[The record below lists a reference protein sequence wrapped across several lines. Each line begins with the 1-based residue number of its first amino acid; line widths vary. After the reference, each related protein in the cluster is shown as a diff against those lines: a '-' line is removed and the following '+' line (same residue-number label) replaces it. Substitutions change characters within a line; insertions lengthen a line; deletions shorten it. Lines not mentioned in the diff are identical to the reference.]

1 VTVQACDRCGQLLLP
16 EIVRELGDGRRCPF
30 CGADLKVDA
39 RPISGARPP
48 AARAPSAVPPPI
60 APAARAQVQA
70 PIPPQPPARRPLPA
84 APIARA
90 AASPAAPSLLGMSA
104 ARTQSTSAAAVALA
118 PRAPEPQAAPTP
130 ALALARTPEPDTA
143 PNPLP
148 VAAPLFT
155 LAPSS
160 PAWLAALRRRPWL
173 AAPVVLAVIVTIALV
188 AGRRPSAT
196 KQEPSLPAA
205 SAAPQPA
212 AAAPSATPL
221 APAPPAQVAPDH
233 PVAAED
239 TAPSTTGSHAATG
252 HVKAGKHAHATKRTH
267 RHQKRAARPS
277 RGKHARVVALEKTA
291 AAPKGAGDERSAR
304 DAYERGNQRLL
315 SGDAAGAVAAYQ
327 EAVRAAPASP
337 SGYRGLGLAYEKE
350 GKTAEAVGAFRHY
363 LKLAPSSGD
372 RELVARRVRHL
383 LRHDGDPGK

>member
-1 VTVQACDRCGQLLLP
+1 MTVQACDRCGQLLLP

-39 RPISGARPP
+39 RPNTGGRPP
-48 AARAPSAVPPPI
+48 ARAPSAVPPPP

-70 PIPPQPPARRPLPA
+70 PIPPQPPARRPPPA
-84 APIARA
+84 APLAR
-90 AASPAAPSLLGMSA
+90 PAAPLAAPTLLGMSA
-104 ARTQSTSAAAVALA
+104 ARMPGASAAAVALA
-118 PRAPEPQAAPTP
+118 PRAPVPHAAPTG
-130 ALALARTPEPDTA
+130 ALAVARTPEPDTA

-148 VAAPLFT
+148 VAAPLVA

-173 AAPVVLAVIVTIALV
+173 AAPAVLAVIVTIVLV

-196 KQEPSLPAA
+196 KQEPSAPAP

-221 APAPPAQVAPDH
+221 PPAPPAQVAPDH

-239 TAPSTTGSHAATG
+239 TVVSTAGSRAATG
-252 HVKAGKHAHATKRTH
+252 HAKAGKHAHATHRTH
-267 RHQKRAARPS
+267 RQKRHAARPS
-277 RGKHARVVALEKTA
+277 HGKHTRAVAAEGA
-291 AAPKGAGDERSAR
+291 PAPKAAGDERSAR
-304 DAYERGNQRLL
+304 EAYERGNQRLL
-315 SGDAAGAVAAYQ
+315 TGDAAGAVAAYE
-327 EAVRAAPASP
+327 EAVRSAPASP

-350 GKTAEAVGAFRHY
+350 GKIAEAVGAFRHY